1 MKVKEEE
8 EEEEEGEEGEEGIRL
23 TKVRE
28 RVEEASERERERE
41 RERAE
46 RGATVVGEG
55 ATYRQAAAAFAEP
68 ITLFRIILLT

>member
-28 RVEEASERERERE
+28 RVEEASERERE